1 MGPGQARILR
11 NSAIIGVAL
20 SVGSY
25 PLFQRWDITLAVFL
39 GALAMAIN
47 FWLLAVVLSSVLN
60 PDSKVPKWKIY
71 VRLLLKISF
80 LFGVLAVLIFGPEFE
95 PLALLA
101 GVSSVVL
108 AIFAEGVLPT
118 IETDDQGGDEEAR

>member
-1 MGPGQARILR
+1 MAPGQARILR
-11 NSAIIGVAL
+11 NSAIIGVLL

-25 PLFQRWDITLAVFL
+25 PLFQRWDVTLAVFL

-80 LFGVLAVLIFGPEFE
+80 LFGVLAALIFGPEFE

-118 IETDDQGGDEEAR
+118 IETDDEDGKT

>member
-11 NSAIIGVAL
+11 NSAIIGAVLTA
-20 SVGSY
+20 GSY
-25 PLFQRWDITLAVFL
+25 PIFWRWDVTLAVFL

-47 FWLLAVVLSSVLN
+47 FWLLAVVLTSVLD
-60 PDSKVPKWKIY
+60 PDHLVPKWKIY
-71 VRLLLKISF
+71 VRLLLKVGF

-108 AIFAEGVLPT
+108 AIFAEGVLPPV
-118 IETDDQGGDEEAR
+118 EREDEGSAGKP